1 MLIFNNVK
9 KNKKDSELKYFQKKK
24 NRKNLFSIF
33 IFEELR
39 ETG

>member
-9 KNKKDSELKYFQKKK
+9 KNKKDSELKYFQKK